1 MKYLIILNFVE
12 HLQDSHGIP
21 AEKQQEVINSFKLDY
36 KKLKRLWS
44 ISISMLEM
52 VHAGV
57 TMQKFNFSIVIFRLS
72 ALTEECLSCK
82 LMKPCIL
89 WLILSQGE
97 ILQWMNSSFIVVY
110 STLFEIVLYLIEKMF
125 QAILLFITFETTVTY
140 LYLDWKG

>member
-1 MKYLIILNFVE
+1 M
-12 HLQDSHGIP
+12 HL
-21 AEKQQEVINSFKLDY
+21 AFN
-36 KKLKRLWS
+36 KLKIWPAKTSSNQILALWTFLFLNLAHLPKRLPTPAINGSCWCYNAKVQLQHS
-44 ISISMLEM
+44 YISTF
-52 VHAGV
+52 G
-57 TMQKFNFSIVIFRLS
+57 FNWRMFYKL
-72 ALTEECLSCK
+72 CLSCK